1 MVLKR
6 IHSVGVAVVGLGVG
20 EQHARAYAMLPEC
33 RLRWLLD
40 LDELRARS
48 LADDLGQGEAARNYE
63 QILAD
68 PDIGIISIA
77 SYDDAHFEQVRLA
90 LNAGKHVFVEKPLCR
105 TAGEAR
111 ILKEAWSKHSGKVK
125 LMSNLILRAAPLYRW
140 LKQEMERGRLGELFS
155 IDGEY
160 LYGRIEKIT
169 DGWRRDVRDYSV
181 MLGGGV
187 HLVDLVLW
195 LTGQRPDRIFASGNR
210 ISTRGTDFRYD
221 DFAAATL
228 EFPSGLVGR
237 VTANFG
243 CVHRH
248 QHVLRLYGT
257 KSTFLYDDAGAR
269 LHETRD
275 FTSQAGTIPF
285 APKAVSKGDL
295 IPSFVS
301 AVLRDEPFP
310 ETQTMFDVVCVCA
323 ACDEALKRKTKVEVQ
338 YV

>member
-1 MVLKR
+1 MNDRKS
-6 IHSVGVAVVGLGVG
+6 IGIAVVGLGIG
-20 EQHARAYAMLPEC
+20 EQHARAYAKLPQC

-40 LDELRARS
+40 MDAPRADQLV
-48 LADDLGQGEAARNYE
+48 LALGAGGTAANYE

-68 PDIGIISIA
+68 PDVDVISIA

-90 LNAGKHVFVEKPLCR
+90 LTAGKHVFVEKPLCR
-105 TAGEAR
+105 TVNEVR
-111 ILKEAWSKHSGKVK
+111 ILKEEWLRHGGRVK

-140 LKQEMERGRLGELFS
+140 LKDMLEEGRLGELFS
-155 IDGEY
+155 VDGEY

-195 LTGQRPDRIFASGNR
+195 LTGQKPDCIFASGNR
-210 ISTRGTDFRYD
+210 ISTRDTDFRYD

-243 CVHRH
+243 CMHRH

-257 KSTFLYDDAGAR
+257 KSTFLCDDAGAR
-269 LHETRD
+269 LYETRD
-275 FTSQAGTIPF
+275 PTSQAEMIPF

-301 AVLRDEPFP
+301 AVLRDELFP

-323 ACDEALKRKTKVEVQ
+323 ACDEALKCKTKVEVQ